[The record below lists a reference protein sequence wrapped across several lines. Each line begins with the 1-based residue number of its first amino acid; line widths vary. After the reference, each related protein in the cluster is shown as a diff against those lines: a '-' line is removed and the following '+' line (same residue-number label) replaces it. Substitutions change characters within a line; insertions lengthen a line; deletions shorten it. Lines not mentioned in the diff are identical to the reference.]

1 MVYHKKVTIK
11 DLTYLTNMQLLA
23 LGLLKC
29 EWSYLP
35 SNIKGLTFS
44 EKYFVSTQLENI
56 CFKRKGILIC
66 KGIKQ
71 NNSRLKTFEGNEKEI
86 KIFKRNLTSI
96 GKSIFDLF
104 QANVKYG

>member
-1 MVYHKKVTIK
+1 MVYHKKITIK

-56 CFKRKGILIC
+56 YV
-66 KGIKQ
+66 
-71 NNSRLKTFEGNEKEI
+71 SKEREYLSVRGLN
-86 KIFKRNLTSI
+86 KII
-96 GKSIFDLF
+96 PD
-104 QANVKYG
+104 